1 MEGISTWLIFSSG
14 PQDSTPTP
22 LLGCLGEGNLESC
35 FHPPMLQTNARVF
48 MESRKMVLMNL
59 LAEEGWRRGCR
70 QRTCGRRGERREGDE
85 WRKEHRG
92 IYTIVCEL
100 ASW

>member
-59 LAEEGWRRGCR
+59 LAEEGWRRDVDNGLVDAE
-70 QRTCGRRGERREGDE
+70 GKGERGTNGGRSIEV
-85 WRKEHRG
+85 
-92 IYTIVCEL
+92 YTRSCVN
-100 ASW
+100 